1 MSAPGYEQLVVCSW
15 SPSDQ
20 TTVDKYTKKKK
31 ATDWTKPT
39 LSDLRT
45 RLRAEVIRSQGS
57 ACAYCRRRISEELGL
72 HDLDH
77 ILPKGIAL
85 YARFTYERMNL
96 VASCKRCNRNKLDS
110 DVLKNRPLAAD
121 ASYPL
126 GSDDYLWVHP
136 YIHRYSSHIR
146 IREGLL
152 FEARGSAL
160 HRARANAVIN
170 ACGLKTLAGVEHRR
184 AAETAIY
191 ATEVIDAITTTIGNH
206 RGLNDADIVAVLRQE
221 RKELTGLKEESVLR
235 MVSAYRQ
242 HNFSEFERE
251 LKRQKLK

>member
-1 MSAPGYEQLVVCSW
+1 MSAPGYEKLAICSW
-15 SPSDQ
+15 SPADQ
-20 TTVDKYTKKKK
+20 TTVVKYTTKKK

-57 ACAYCRRRISEELGL
+57 ACAYCRRKISEELGL

-77 ILPKGIAL
+77 ILPKGISR

-96 VASCKRCNRNKLDS
+96 VASCKRCNRNKLDI
-110 DVLKNRPLAAD
+110 DVLKNGPLAAG

-136 YIHRYSSHIR
+136 YVHRYSSHIR
-146 IREGLL
+146 IREGLF
-152 FEARGSAL
+152 FEAQGTAL

-191 ATEVIDAITTTIGNH
+191 ATDVIDAITTTIGNH
-206 RGLNDADIVAVLRQE
+206 RKLKDDDIVAVLRKE
-221 RKELTGLKEESVLR
+221 RTELKALKEEGVLR

-242 HNFSEFERE
+242 HKFSEFERE

>member
-1 MSAPGYEQLVVCSW
+1 MM
-15 SPSDQ
+15 
-20 TTVDKYTKKKK
+20 VDKYTKKKK
-31 ATDWTKPT
+31 ATDWTKRT
-39 LSDLRT
+39 LSVLRT

-57 ACAYCRRRISEELGL
+57 ACAYCRRKISEELGL

-77 ILPKGIAL
+77 ILPKGVAP

-96 VASCKRCNRNKLDS
+96 VASCKRCNRNKLDL
-110 DVLKNRPLAAD
+110 DVLKNGPLAAG

-136 YIHRYSSHIR
+136 YVHRYSSHIR
-146 IREGLL
+146 IREGLF
-152 FEARGSAL
+152 FEARGTACQ
-160 HRARANAVIN
+160 RARANAVIN
-170 ACGLKTLAGVEHRR
+170 ACGLKTLAGAEHRR

-191 ATEVIDAITTTIGNH
+191 ATDVVDAITTTIGNH
-206 RGLNDADIVAVLRQE
+206 RTLTDDDIVAVLRKE
-221 RKELTGLKEESVLR
+221 RTELMALKEDSVFR

>member
-1 MSAPGYEQLVVCSW
+1 LSAPGYEKLAICSW
-15 SPSDQ
+15 SATDQ
-20 TTVDKYTKKKK
+20 TTVAKYTKKKK
-31 ATDWTKPT
+31 ATDWIKPT

-45 RLRAEVIRSQGS
+45 RLRAELIKHQGS
-57 ACAYCRRRISEELGL
+57 ACAYCRRKISEELGL

-77 ILPKGIAL
+77 VLPKGIAL

-96 VASCKRCNRNKLDS
+96 VASCKRCNRNKLDI
-110 DVLKNRPLAAD
+110 DVLKNGPLAAG

-126 GSDDYLWVHP
+126 EPDDYLWVHP
-136 YIHRYSSHIR
+136 YVHRYSSHIR

-152 FEARGSAL
+152 FEAKGTAIQ
-160 HRARANAVIN
+160 RARANAVIK

-191 ATEVIDAITTTIGNH
+191 ATDVIDAITTTIGNH
-206 RGLNDADIVAVLRQE
+206 RNLKEEDIVAILRRE
-221 RKELTGLKEESVLR
+221 RTELKALTEDSVLR

-242 HNFSEFERE
+242 TKFSEFERE
-251 LKRQKLK
+251 LKRHKLK

>member
-1 MSAPGYEQLVVCSW
+1 MSAPGYEKLSICSW
-15 SPSDQ
+15 SPADQ
-20 TTVDKYTKKKK
+20 TTVLKYTKKKK

-57 ACAYCRRRISEELGL
+57 ACAYCRRKISEELGL

-96 VASCKRCNRNKLDS
+96 VATCKRCNRNKLDS
-110 DVLKNRPLAAD
+110 DVLKNGPLAAG

-152 FEARGSAL
+152 FEARGTAFQ
-160 HRARANAVIN
+160 RARANAVIK
-170 ACGLKTLAGVEHRR
+170 ACGLETLAGVEHRR

-191 ATEVIDAITTTIGNH
+191 AAGVIDAITTTIGNH
-206 RGLNDADIVAVLRQE
+206 RTLNDDDIVAILRRE
-221 RKELTGLKEESVLR
+221 RAELNALKEESVLR
-235 MVSAYRQ
+235 MVLAYRQ
-242 HNFSEFERE
+242 HKFSEFERE